1 MGMIGKKKKA
11 RIEFAVI
18 GILLVCLVLLGFLSS
33 GKSPSTPAEMLQA
46 GEACYADG
54 DWTEA
59 IQYLRLCCQAEP
71 DNADAY
77 ILLGDCYLELGQQQ
91 RADEVYRQAAQLQIA
106 AANELNENRRMMELE
121 PDVSQITLRI
131 EPAIRYTRNMT
142 LSVSGNAG
150 NLVPEVRV
158 NGRINQAKERLIE
171 DAYCRTTA
179 WFPVHSEMKHLLLTG
194 NFNCAVWQ
202 FKDADGNI
210 RLVENGLD
218 YMLPD
223 IVTFSSPS
231 YDTVAIPED
240 AVSARVMYWD
250 ANLENTA
257 FDNDEIFIGYGRLPV
272 GYTDTDTYTA
282 VIPDLHDGQ
291 YILYE
296 QGEWKLWDGTSWE
309 TLDWDALTVSAGAC
323 ISIDGELCGKV
334 TIVFFQ
340 NSEKKQNAEYKQEYG
355 IRFNPASGLA
365 VGERLGAAQGM
376 RFNCVIAGE
385 YLQTGVNDF
394 DKAYPWSAIRRCNIA
409 SSADGNST
417 IIYEGEPGFSLDGS
431 TGNVMVEIP
440 KFYVKRESSDGFEE
454 IWISGYAHEGYQLEP
469 VFIGADGQELDY
481 VYMSAY
487 MGAEKDECIVSAAGV
502 YPTLMLTYG
511 DTLRMAQNNGNGF
524 SEVSFMMYSALQK
537 LFMVEVGTLDASS
550 VFAGDTMQCYFY
562 HVEDITRSC
571 LAAEDAIGSNVIVLY
586 DNYNTDKLVPGA
598 SVALLADWE
607 MYENNNAIQR
617 KIVSIERRDGRA
629 YVTFDGAPVDILG
642 GKTAV
647 SGIPAL
653 TGETNALDYHTGTDY
668 ANDGKHSFKY
678 RHIENLY
685 GSALVMLNDDAYM
698 DDGAFWYETADGS
711 VSRLDALIAEQHTD
725 LSNYRHVNQDC
736 CVRAMTYDAE
746 HPTVMLPAEVGGGAS
761 VHTGYGDY
769 WMWRNPEGRRY
780 FLYGGAGD
788 NGKVAGIFQYRAI
801 ISSDKTAHSFYSARI
816 MYCEG

>member
-1 MGMIGKKKKA
+1 MIDKKKKVW
-11 RIEFAVI
+11 IEFAVI
-18 GILLVCLVLLGFLSS
+18 SILLICLAFLAFLSS
-33 GKSPSTPAEMLQA
+33 GKKPSTPREMLQA

-54 DWTEA
+54 DWEEA
-59 IQYLRLCCQAEP
+59 IQHLRLCCQAEP

-77 ILLGDCYLELGQQQ
+77 IMLGDCYL
-91 RADEVYRQAAQLQIA
+91 QAA
-106 AANELNENRRMMELE
+106 AANELNENRRMLELG
-121 PDVSQITLRI
+121 PDVGEITFRI
-131 EPAIRYTRNMT
+131 EPAVRYTRNMT
-142 LSVSGNAG
+142 LSISGNTG
-150 NLVPEVRV
+150 NLAPQVRV

-171 DAYCRTTA
+171 DAGCRTTA
-179 WFPVHSEMKHLLLTG
+179 WFPVYSQRKHLLLTG

-202 FKDADGNI
+202 FKDAEGNI

-218 YMLPD
+218 YMSPD

-231 YDTVAIPED
+231 YDTVAIPEN

-250 ANLENTA
+250 ANTENTA
-257 FDNDEIFIGYGRLPV
+257 FDNDEIFIGYGLAPV

-282 VIPDLHDGQ
+282 VIPDLQDGQ
-291 YILYE
+291 YILYD
-296 QGEWKLWDGTSWE
+296 QGEWKLWEGTSCVA
-309 TLDWDALTVSAGAC
+309 LNWDALTVSAGTR

-334 TIVFFQ
+334 TIDFQ
-340 NSEKKQNAEYKQEYG
+340 NSGKEQNAEYRQEYG
-355 IRFNPASGLA
+355 IRFNPASGLS
-365 VGERLGAAQGM
+365 VGERLGAARGM

-385 YLQTGVNDF
+385 YLQTGANDF
-394 DKAYPWSAIRRCNIA
+394 DEAYPWCAIRRCNIA

-440 KFYVKRESSDGFEE
+440 KFYVKRESSGGFEE

-469 VFIGADGQELDY
+469 VFIGADGQELDC
-481 VYMSAY
+481 VYMSVY
-487 MGAEKDECIVSAAGV
+487 MGAEQGECIVSAAGV

-511 DTLRMAQNNGNGF
+511 DTLRMAQNNGSGF

-537 LFMVEVGTLDASS
+537 LFLVEVGTLDASA

-571 LAAEDAIGSNVIVLY
+571 LAAEDAAGSNVIVLY

-598 SVALLADWE
+598 SIALLTDWKA
-607 MYENNNAIQR
+607 YENNRAMQR
-617 KIVSIERRDGRA
+617 EIVSIERRDGRA
-629 YVTFDGAPVDILG
+629 YVTFDGAPMDILG

-653 TGETNALDYHTGTDY
+653 TGQTNDLDYHTGTGY
-668 ANDGKHSFKY
+668 ANNGKHSFKY

-685 GSALVMLNDDAYM
+685 GSALVMLNDDCYM
-698 DDGAFWYETADGS
+698 DDGTFWCETADGRIF
-711 VSRLDALIAEQHTD
+711 RLDAPIAEQHTD
-725 LSNYRHVNQDC
+725 LSSYRYVNQDC
-736 CVRAMTYDAE
+736 CIRAMTYDAM
-746 HPTVMLPAEVGGGAS
+746 HPTVMLPAAVGGGAN
-761 VHTGYGDY
+761 VHAGYGDY
-769 WMWRNPEGRRY
+769 WMWSNPAQRRY

-801 ISSDKTAHSFYSARI
+801 VFSDKTAHSFYSARI
-816 MYCEG
+816 MYRD